1 MWNDEQGPLG
11 VMSAEELT
19 LSAVP
24 LVHDIV
30 REISARVPS
39 CVNLDELL
47 SAGLVSVLTAAQAYE
62 PAADGDFLVYANAV
76 VRSDVLVALRTADVS
91 GQRPVHPV
99 VEVPAPDKRLTSLRE
114 AIDSLEERHRQVLDG
129 YFIDERGTA
138 GLAAEM
144 GLAEAQVVQL
154 RTEALMLLRDTLRAH
169 AIDAH
174 EAGQQGGMRAAYAAV
189 AGRRLVQASSLPDGD
204 ELPHGAA

>member
-1 MWNDEQGPLG
+1 MWNDEQGPRG
-11 VMSAEELT
+11 KMSAEELT

-24 LVHDIV
+24 LVHEIV
-30 REISARVPS
+30 REISARVPA

-47 SAGLVSVLTAAQAYE
+47 SAGLVSAMTAAQAYE

-91 GQRPVHPV
+91 GPRADHSV

-114 AIDSLEERHRQVLDG
+114 AIDSLEARHRRVLDG
-129 YFIDERGTA
+129 YFIAERGTA
-138 GLAAEM
+138 GLAADM

-169 AIDAH
+169 AIDPS

-189 AGRRLVQASSLPDGD
+189 AGRRLVQASSLPDAD